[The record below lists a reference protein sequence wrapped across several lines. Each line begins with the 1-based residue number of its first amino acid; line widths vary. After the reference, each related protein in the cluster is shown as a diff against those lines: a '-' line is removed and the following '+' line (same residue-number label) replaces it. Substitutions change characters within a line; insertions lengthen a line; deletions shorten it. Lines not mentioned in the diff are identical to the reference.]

1 MAIWYISPRF
11 VIFLPVLVCCTKTS
25 ENHGL
30 DALMREDMRQSE
42 MAFWFMSGASVQL
55 LSRLFVLYKEL
66 HSKY

>member
-1 MAIWYISPRF
+1 
-11 VIFLPVLVCCTKTS
+11 LVCCTKTS